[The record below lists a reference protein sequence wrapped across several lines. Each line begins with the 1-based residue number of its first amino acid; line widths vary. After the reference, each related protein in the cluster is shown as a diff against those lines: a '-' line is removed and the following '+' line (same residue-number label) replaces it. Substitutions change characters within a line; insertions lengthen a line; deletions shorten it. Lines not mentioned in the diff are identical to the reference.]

1 MLCLN
6 ILCGIT
12 KLPDIL
18 LFREMRSTGECAKTS
33 EGDGHGTEPWI
44 SVLTLCAL
52 TLKMEGENYENCG
65 KVVSALQQ
73 NVIIHPISARG

>member
-1 MLCLN
+1 MQGTVSLVCMLCLN

-52 TLKMEGENYENCG
+52 TLKMEGENYEIVAKLSVPFN
-65 KVVSALQQ
+65 KM
-73 NVIIHPISARG
+73 